1 MSNITILFNTYPVAF
16 DCPGGGEVQLL
27 KYMEHLEQVGVH
39 VLRYDPWRC
48 HEQFDQA
55 DVVHY
60 FSVQG
65 GSWRFCGHVR
75 EVRGLP
81 LVISPIIWI
90 DDPAKYGMAD
100 IASTLAYATRILPNS
115 QAECDQLARLFKLPH
130 DRFTPIVNGV
140 DDVFFEPVAPALFRQ
155 RFGIDEPFVL
165 CMGNIERRKN
175 QLRLIEALRENGI
188 HLVLAGQEREADY
201 AVQCRAL
208 ADKTVHF
215 VGKLEHGSQLQ
226 RSAYAAAE
234 MLVLPST
241 LETPGLAALEAAAV
255 GTRLAL
261 TEIGCT
267 REYFQ
272 SFAHYLDPY
281 DGESIRNAI
290 TQALATPKNP
300 QLSVFIKENYTW
312 KKAALQLLTV
322 YRHVLEPG
330 TPEGI

>member
-1 MSNITILFNTYPVAF
+1 MRPLTVLFNTYPVAF

-27 KYMEHLEQVGVH
+27 KYMEQLERLGVR
-39 VLRYDPWRC
+39 VVRFDPWRS

-75 EVRGLP
+75 EVRRLP

-90 DDPAKYGMAD
+90 DDPARYGMDEIGGLLRMAD
-100 IASTLAYATRILPNS
+100 HILPNS

-155 RFGIDEPFVL
+155 RFGIDDPFVL

-175 QLRLIEALRENGI
+175 QLSLISALRGTGL

-201 AVQCRAL
+201 AAQCRAE
-208 ADKTVHF
+208 ADETVHF
-215 VGKLEHGSQLQ
+215 AGMLEHGGPLQ
-226 RSAYAAAE
+226 RSAYAAAAA
-234 MLVLPST
+234 LALPST
-241 LETPGLAALEAAAV
+241 LETPGLAALEAGAAGCALAV
-255 GTRLAL
+255 TR
-261 TEIGCT
+261 EGCT
-267 REYFQ
+267 REYFGER
-272 SFAHYLDPY
+272 AAYCDPA
-281 DGESIRNAI
+281 DVDDIRAAVLAAVAAGPDP
-290 TQALATPKNP
+290 ALAQRIRDNFTWGHAAR
-300 QLSVFIKENYTW
+300 QLREVYSRI
-312 KKAALQLLTV
+312 LQTG
-322 YRHVLEPG
+322 RP
-330 TPEGI
+330 